1 MARIKTVLTERRNI
15 FEEAKELLSQAEPKA
30 EGDIVVNLDRHEK
43 QKVLEGKRKYRQV
56 INYKNKRHPLFT

>member
-15 FEEAKELLSQAEPKA
+15 FEEARGLLVQAEPKA
-30 EGDIVVNLDRHEK
+30 EGDIVIDLDRYEK
-43 QKVLEGKRKYRQV
+43 RKVLESKRKYRQV